1 MNRKS
6 PKFTKAFLSG
16 AIALVACSSYSAFAA
31 QPSSATLASSSSDDI
46 PAAPLVLGLT
56 LSDDSSQDVRVISVQ
71 PESPAAKARVQP
83 GDRLVSVNGRP
94 ISTAAELIGLVRD
107 GKPGARFKF
116 QIDRE
121 GLQGSLWLV
130 PEAKRD
136 GLRDLVVRKRTGA
149 SANGEQ
155 AMLGVS
161 LFDGTYT
168 GVRVLSVAPDSP
180 AAAAGLRAGDRI
192 LSINGETI
200 SQSGDV
206 IALVANSQPGE
217 TLNVRIDRKGL
228 QGTLSAVLAARR
240 SVLSRPAAR
249 PRYRGPAEESE
260 RFYQAPTPGEI
271 SDQRSYGSG

>member
-6 PKFTKAFLSG
+6 PKFTKAFFFG
-16 AIALVACSSYSAFAA
+16 AIALAACSPYSASAA
-31 QPSSATLASSSSDDI
+31 QPGSTPKASSRHAEI

-56 LSDDSSQDVRVISVQ
+56 LSDDGSQDVRVISVQ

-130 PEAKRD
+130 PEAKHD
-136 GLRDLVVRKRTGA
+136 GLRDLVVRKRTSA
-149 SANGEQ
+149 SAAGEQ

-180 AAAAGLRAGDRI
+180 AAAAGIRVGDRI

-206 IALVANSQPGE
+206 IALVASSQPGE
-217 TLNVRIDRKGL
+217 TLKMRIDREGL
-228 QGTLSAVLAARR
+228 QGSLSAVLAARR
-240 SVLSRPAAR
+240 AVLSRPAAR

>member
-1 MNRKS
+1 MNCKLPS
-6 PKFTKAFLSG
+6 LMKAFCSV
-16 AIALVACSSYSAFAA
+16 AVALAASPPCDTFAA
-31 QPSSATLASSSSDDI
+31 QPTLATQILPANKDHS
-46 PAAPLVLGLT
+46 AAPLVLGLT
-56 LSDDSSQDVRVISVQ
+56 LADDDSQGVRVLSVQ
-71 PESPAAKARVQP
+71 AESPAAKARVQP
-83 GDRLVSVNGRP
+83 GDRLLSVNGRS

-107 GKPGARFKF
+107 GEPGARFKF

-130 PEAKRD
+130 PEAKHD

-149 SANGEQ
+149 STDREQ

-180 AAAAGLRAGDRI
+180 AAAAGFRAGDRI

-206 IALVANSQPGE
+206 IALVASSRPGQ
-217 TLNVRIDRKGL
+217 TLNVRIDREGL
-228 QGTLSAVLAARR
+228 QGSLSAVLAARR
-240 SVLSRPAAR
+240 AVLSRPFTPA
-249 PRYRGPAEESE
+249 RYRGPAEESE